1 MDNEYN
7 RLLFEQKLEWEEQR
21 RIQKATA
28 RISAAVIF
36 PLFVGFGVIFAFALW
51 KSLTTGAF
59 LIASVI
65 VLIFSMFSGFIERY
79 RIKTVGTSG
88 GMLSFSIVQIILT
101 IALSLL
107 IILTME
113 SLG

>member
-7 RLLFEQKLEWEEQR
+7 RLLFQQKLEWEEQR
-21 RIQKATA
+21 RKHRETA

-36 PLFVGFGVIFAFALW
+36 PLFVGLSVIFAFALW
-51 KSLTTGAF
+51 KSLDTVPF
-59 LIASVI
+59 LAASAIMLVFTI
-65 VLIFSMFSGFIERY
+65 LSGFIEKY
-79 RIKTVGTSG
+79 RINTVGTSG

-101 IALSLL
+101 SVLCVLL
-107 IILTME
+107 IFTME